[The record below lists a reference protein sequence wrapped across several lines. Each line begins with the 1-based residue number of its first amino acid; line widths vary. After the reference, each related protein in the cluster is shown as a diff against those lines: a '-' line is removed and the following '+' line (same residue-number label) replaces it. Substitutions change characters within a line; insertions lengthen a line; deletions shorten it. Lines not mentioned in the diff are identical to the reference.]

1 MVRLL
6 LLLLACNLAAC
17 AGASRGTGG
26 GGPVYPGLSCVPF
39 ARALTGLALSGDA
52 ADWWDA
58 ADGRY
63 VRSRRP
69 AVGSVLVLA
78 RSSRLPHGHV
88 AVVSRVIDRRR
99 IAVIQANWV
108 PGELDLDQL
117 VVDVSGANDWRAVRV
132 WYPPVGQLG
141 IHVYAADGF
150 ILPRVPLAHDLLA
163 ARAEP
168 AARAAV
174 GD

>member
-1 MVRLL
+1 MSRLFV
-6 LLLLACNLAAC
+6 LLLALALGAC
-17 AGASRGTGG
+17 AGAGRGPGAS
-26 GGPVYPGLSCVPF
+26 GPVYPGLSCVPF

-52 ADWWDA
+52 ADWWEE

-63 VRSRRP
+63 LRARRP

-88 AVVSRVIDRRR
+88 AVVSRVLDRRR
-99 IAVIQANWV
+99 IRVIQANWV

-117 VVDVSGANDWRAVRV
+117 VVDVSFANDWRAVRV

-141 IHVYAADGF
+141 AHVYAAEGF
-150 ILPRVPLAHDLLA
+150 ILPAAPLAHDLLA

-168 AARAAV
+168 AARAAL